1 MDRSYNE
8 LLKAVCLFIE
18 QSLAIPSNVSVRQ
31 TIGNDSGELSVRRTF
46 AYDSA
51 AAAAVRFRFH
61 HPVRLSSFTPPPERI
76 GPTIF

>member
-51 AAAAVRFRFH
+51 AVC
-61 HPVRLSSFTPPPERI
+61 LSVKHSLTTPPTCVCP
-76 GPTIF
+76 